1 MDVLKERR
9 SSFQRRGAFSP
20 IALLDDATARGQ
32 EPIRREG
39 HLIVEDWI
47 EGWKV
52 GWKFSHF
59 MENVLRV
66 RLREEVCK
74 SRCLEIGK
82 DCTRS
87 LDRDRHTYSR
97 FL

>member
-1 MDVLKERR
+1 MDVLEERR
-9 SSFQRRGAFSP
+9 SSFQRRGASSP
-20 IALLDDATARGQ
+20 IALLDDATTRGQ
-32 EPIRREG
+32 EPIGGEG
-39 HLIVEDWI
+39 HLVIEDWI
-47 EGWKV
+47 EGWEV

-82 DCTRS
+82 GFTCS
-87 LDRDRHTYSR
+87 LDRDRHTYSS